1 MKTSFEKFMAS
12 SAVKSIEPTKV
23 EMGAVKVELALT
35 DDLIKSIQEVGVV
48 NAKASIL
55 NDKNVALLNE
65 YEAVDK
71 KLYDAKSEID
81 KVMQSLIKADEFSK
95 NVLAKL
101 ESQLKG
107 LGLTLADVPQIQK
120 ELQNM
125 KNRSVGS
132 TIKNLEFFAKAF
144 GQAIK

>member
-1 MKTSFEKFMAS
+1 MAS

-65 YEAVDK
+65 YEAVEK

>member
-1 MKTSFEKFMAS
+1 MAS
-12 SAVKSIEPTKV
+12 EAVKSVEPTKV

-35 DDLIKSIQEVGVV
+35 DDLIKSIQEVGIV
-48 NAKASIL
+48 NAEASIL

-65 YEAVDK
+65 YEAVEK

-132 TIKNLEFFAKAF
+132 TIKNLEFFAKTF

>member
-65 YEAVDK
+65 YEAVEK